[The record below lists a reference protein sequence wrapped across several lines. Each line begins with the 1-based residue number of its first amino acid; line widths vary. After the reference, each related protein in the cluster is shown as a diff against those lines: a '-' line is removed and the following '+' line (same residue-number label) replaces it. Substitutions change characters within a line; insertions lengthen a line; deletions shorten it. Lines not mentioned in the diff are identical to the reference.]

1 MRREGEGARASAPI
15 AVIAD
20 IADIARD
27 RKSKTSQLH
36 ANLG

>member
-1 MRREGEGARASAPI
+1 VGAWLRNAGRRPLKI

-20 IADIARD
+20 IADIGKA
-27 RKSKTSQLH
+27 KPLN